1 MVRKH
6 IIALLVTLNLQK
18 FKLILKIIEQFSTM
32 LCDSQKS
39 SLRIFK
45 SFNQKNFFFISWHW
59 I

>member
-45 SFNQKNFFFISWHW
+45 SFNQKNFFFIS
-59 I
+59 